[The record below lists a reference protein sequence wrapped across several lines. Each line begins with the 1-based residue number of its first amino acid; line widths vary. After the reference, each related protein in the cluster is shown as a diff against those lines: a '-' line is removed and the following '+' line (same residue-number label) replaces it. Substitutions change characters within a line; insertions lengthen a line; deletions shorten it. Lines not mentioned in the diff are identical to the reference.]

1 MKLTS
6 IVDFLTE
13 AGQQKLSIASLT
25 ILSYLATEPSKR
37 ASATVLASVTGI
49 STAAITGQLDKLE
62 SRLLVRRD
70 DNVNDRRALWAV
82 LTTEGMEILNR
93 LGVKVS

>member
-1 MKLTS
+1 M
-6 IVDFLTE
+6 E
-13 AGQQKLSIASLT
+13 AGQQRLSVASLT

-62 SRLLVRRD
+62 ARLLVRRD
-70 DNVNDRRALWAV
+70 DNSDDRRALWAV
-82 LTTEGMEILNR
+82 LTTKGMEILNR
-93 LGVKVS
+93 LGIKI